1 MGRSLESSR
10 PILNAVS
17 RTPSN
22 LCEKSQLAIFYLHF
36 STFLIRKQTPLSS
49 NRASN
54 RFSTYSGAPS
64 LASTGSSLDPR
75 SAEIKNWSQSFE
87 RLEDKRLSQQRYVPS
102 AQKDGDM
109 SKLAL
114 GAKVERALGRR
125 MSGQDAVYRP
135 RSKVVSEKVV

>member
-10 PILNAVS
+10 PMLNS
-17 RTPSN
+17 
-22 LCEKSQLAIFYLHF
+22 K
-36 STFLIRKQTPLSS
+36 TPLSS
-49 NRASN
+49 NRAST

-64 LASTGSSLDPR
+64 LAASTTTTTSTADPR
-75 SAEIKNWSQSFE
+75 SAEIKTWSRSFD
-87 RLEDKRLSQQRYVPS
+87 RLEDKRLASQRYVPS

-114 GAKVERALGRR
+114 GAKLDRALGRR

-135 RSKVVSEKVV
+135 RTTTKLVSEKV